1 MADIF
6 IEMPHTVNTALEAS
20 NTYTLGGWVYDRSP
34 NSFKSLGSYHIKTLT
49 IFFCINLHKKFSQS
63 LRVSRSP
70 EDPFSWK
77 LLKIGSVNL
86 RE

>member
-1 MADIF
+1 MADIS
-6 IEMPHTVNTALEAS
+6 IEMPHSVNTALETS

-34 NSFKSLGSYHIKTLT
+34 NSLNFDY
-49 IFFCINLHKKFSQS
+49 FFCINLHKKFSQS